1 MEWIFKRNELE
12 YVATGTGDKW
22 GMTWNGGLKKQLN
35 KIGLTDMSQAT
46 QQQLNEIYD
55 NIATSASKTFGEN
68 KIALGVS
75 FRDFF
80 KNKISADEYKEL
92 EKLLLKYRM

>member
-1 MEWIFKRNELE
+1 M
-12 YVATGTGDKW
+12 
-22 GMTWNGGLKKQLN
+22 
-35 KIGLTDMSQAT
+35 
-46 QQQLNEIYD
+46 QQLNEIYD
-55 NIATSASKTFGEN
+55 NIATSASETFGEN